1 MNEDTRTPDFN
12 KHDSDKHGFDKHDLD
27 ERLRWQL
34 RALRTDAPPSR
45 DLWPGIATRLEA
57 APRLQGSRRRRTL
70 AWLAVAASLLLAFG
84 FGWQLRPVAPA
95 PLPAGTTLV
104 QQEADAMTRDYDAI
118 LQRLQASAPAATA
131 GDPALDELDR
141 SAGLIRDALQRD
153 PDAGFLLQ
161 RLRHT
166 YQKRL
171 ALTQRALLG

>member
-34 RALRTDAPPSR
+34 RALRTDLPPAN
-45 DLWPGIATRLEA
+45 DLWPGIAARLEE

-84 FGWQLRPVAPA
+84 FGWQLRPTAQAPM
-95 PLPAGTTLV
+95 PAAASLV
-104 QQEADAMTRDYDAI
+104 QQEAEAMTRDYAVA
-118 LQRLQASAPAATA
+118 LRRLQASAPATRD
-131 GDPALDELDR
+131 DPTLHELDR

-166 YQKRL
+166 YEKRL

>member
-1 MNEDTRTPDFN
+1 MSDF
-12 KHDSDKHGFDKHDLD
+12 HEVEFDQ
-27 ERLRWQL
+27 RLRWQL
-34 RALRTDAPPSR
+34 RALRTDLPPAN
-45 DLWPGIATRLEA
+45 DLWPGIAARLEE

-95 PLPAGTTLV
+95 PLPAGTSLV
-104 QQEADAMTRDYDAI
+104 QQEAEAMTRDYDAI